1 MTINLRAPALLP
13 TLPGRAYSDPEF
25 FALEQERLFARSWSA
40 VALAADVAPG
50 SFVEVELAG
59 ESVLVLRDH
68 SGSVRSFFN
77 VCRHRG
83 SRLCT
88 ETAGALER
96 FIRCPYHAWTYG
108 LDGRLI
114 AGPGIKSMEAAD
126 LEGFGLEP
134 VATHVWQGQIWCC
147 LDPRPP
153 SFDASVVVQAE
164 RRLGSLAVLDR
175 YGLDELVLAS
185 RRTYEIAANW
195 KLLIEN
201 FMECYHCAT
210 IHPELT
216 NTLPEF
222 RTGVGTQNQPGSSA
236 AFADTVEAFTL
247 SGRGGLGLLPG
258 LSGDDDRRYYG
269 MTLLPQVFFNLL
281 PDHVVVHRMRP
292 VAVDRSVIVCDWL
305 VERGQPASPGF
316 APHDT
321 IALFDRVNLQDFVAC
336 ERCQKNMSSRRYAGG
351 GVLAA
356 TEHHLAVFHSY
367 VLDAVGATR
376 ASLT

>member
-1 MTINLRAPALLP
+1 MTINLRAPALVP

-25 FALEQERLFARSWSA
+25 FALERERLFARTWSA
-40 VALAADVAPG
+40 VALAADLVAG
-50 SFVEVELAG
+50 SYVEVEVAG

-68 SGSVRSFFN
+68 SGAVRSFFN

-83 SRLCT
+83 SQLCT
-88 ETAGALER
+88 ETSGALER
-96 FIRCPYHAWTYG
+96 FIRCPYHAWTYA

-126 LEGFGLEP
+126 LERFGLEP
-134 VATHVWQGQIWCC
+134 VATHIWQGQIWCC

-153 SFDASVVVQAE
+153 SFDASVVAQAE

-258 LSGDDDRRYYG
+258 LSADDDRRYYG
-269 MTLLPQVFFNLL
+269 ITLLPQVFLNLL

-305 VERGQPASPGF
+305 VERGRPG
-316 APHDT
+316 APGYAPQDT

-336 ERCQKNMSSRRYAGG
+336 ERCQKNMTSRVYARG
-351 GVLAA
+351 GVLTA
-356 TEHHLAVFHSY
+356 TEHHVAAFHSY
-367 VLDAVGATR
+367 LLDAVGATR

>member
-1 MTINLRAPALLP
+1 MTITGRVPGLVP

-25 FALEQERLFARSWSA
+25 FALERERLFARTWSA
-40 VALAADVAPG
+40 VALAADLVAG
-50 SFVEVELAG
+50 SYVEVELAG
-59 ESVLVLRDH
+59 ENVLVLRDH
-68 SGSVRSFFN
+68 SRTVRSFFN

-88 ETAGALER
+88 ETSGPLER
-96 FIRCPYHAWTYG
+96 FIRCPYHAWTYA
-108 LDGRLI
+108 LDGRLV
-114 AGPGIKSMEAAD
+114 AGPGIKSMEGAD
-126 LEGFGLEP
+126 QEAFGLEP
-134 VATHVWQGQIWCC
+134 VATRVWQGQIWCC
-147 LDPRPP
+147 VDPWPP
-153 SFDASVVVQAE
+153 SFEDSIVAQAE

-175 YGLDELVLAS
+175 YGLDGLVLAS
-185 RRTYEIAANW
+185 RRTYEVAANW

-258 LSGDDDRRYYG
+258 LSADDDRRYYG
-269 MTLLPQVFFNLL
+269 MTLLPQVFVNLL
-281 PDHVVVHRMRP
+281 PDHVVVHRMQP
-292 VAVDRSVIVCDWL
+292 VAVDRSIIVCDWL
-305 VERGQPASPGF
+305 VDRGRPG
-316 APHDT
+316 AAGYDPQDT
-321 IALFDRVNLQDFVAC
+321 IALFDRVNLQDFLAC
-336 ERCQKNMSSRRYAGG
+336 ERCQKNMSSRLYADG

-356 TEHHLAVFHSY
+356 TEHHLADFHSY
-367 VLDAVGATR
+367 VLGAVGASR